1 MLIPSALNL
10 MIKHRHLFPG
20 EGEVV
25 DLGDQLLYSREH
37 AANVLPAISEQLT
50 GSSLT
55 DYECVSAIYTH
66 LGLTKRTCIDYSENA
81 DVRINLNYTSL
92 SIPNIENRF
101 DVVTN
106 QGFSEHVFNQYATF
120 ECIHHICKPGGLI
133 LHVLPCQGWADGG
146 GWGHGFFQ
154 YQPNFFRHLAKANNY
169 KIIDI
174 QISPF
179 SPSDKI
185 FAFTTEVYPAM
196 ANPHLIS
203 EQQRN
208 QLDLGRGQF
217 VSLLVLFEKP
227 YMHEAFQPPHE

>member
-10 MIKHRHLFPG
+10 MIKHRHLFPR
-20 EGEVV
+20 EGDVV

-37 AANVLPAISEQLT
+37 AANALPAIREQLT
-50 GSSLT
+50 GSSLS

-66 LGLTKRTCIDYSENA
+66 LGLTKRTCIDYSDNA
-81 DVRINLNYTSL
+81 DIRINLNYTAL
-92 SIPNIENRF
+92 SVPGIESRF

-120 ECIHHICKPGGLI
+120 ECIHHICKPGGHI

-154 YQPNFFRHLAKANNY
+154 YQPNFFRHLAAANNY
-169 KIIDI
+169 KIIDF
-174 QISPF
+174 QISTF

-185 FAFTTEVYPAM
+185 YDFTPEVYPAIS
-196 ANPHLIS
+196 NPHLIS
-203 EQQRN
+203 EKKRN
-208 QLDLGRGQF
+208 QLYLDQGQF
-217 VSLLVLFEKP
+217 VSLLVLLQKSSI
-227 YMHEAFQPPHE
+227 HEVFRPPHE